1 MMRAADGP
9 PVGLTTPEQE
19 TMKIDI
25 KGFRDFILRGNVVD
39 LAVAVVIGAAFTA
52 IVKALTEDI
61 ITPLIGAI
69 FGGHGSFGNLHFKL
83 HHSVF
88 NYGDLIN
95 AIIYF
100 VIVAAIMYFLVVQPV
115 ALLLA
120 RFNPPVP
127 DEPPPTKECVDCLS
141 TIPAAATR
149 CAFCTVEQ

>member
-1 MMRAADGP
+1 
-9 PVGLTTPEQE
+9 
-19 TMKIDI
+19 MKFDI

-39 LAVAVVIGAAFTA
+39 LAVAVVVGAAFTA
-52 IVKALTEDI
+52 IVAAFTKDI

-69 FGGHGSFGNLHFKL
+69 FGGKGAFGDYTFTL

-88 NYGDLIN
+88 HYGDLIN

-100 VIVAAIMYFLVVQPV
+100 MIVAAIVYFLVVKPV
-115 ALLLA
+115 EALLA

-127 DEPPPTKECVDCLS
+127 EEPPATKECGQCLS
-141 TIPAAATR
+141 TIPAAAAR

>member
-1 MMRAADGP
+1 
-9 PVGLTTPEQE
+9 
-19 TMKIDI
+19 MKFDV

-52 IVKALTEDI
+52 IVSAFVRDI

-69 FGGHGSFGNLHFKL
+69 FGGKGAFGNLTFTL
-83 HHSVF
+83 HNSVF

-100 VIVAAIMYFLVVQPV
+100 LIVAAIVYFLVVRPV
-115 ALLLA
+115 QALLA

-127 DEPPPTKECVDCLS
+127 EEPPSTKECGQCLS

>member
-1 MMRAADGP
+1 
-9 PVGLTTPEQE
+9 
-19 TMKIDI
+19 MKIDI

-52 IVKALTEDI
+52 IVKAFTNDI

-69 FGGHGSFGNLHFKL
+69 FGGKGTFGNLSFRL

-88 NYGDLIN
+88 LYGDLIN

-100 VIVAAIMYFLVVQPV
+100 VIVAAVVYFFVVQPV
-115 ALLLA
+115 AILLA

-127 DEPPPTKECVDCLS
+127 EEPPATKECADCLS
-141 TIPAAATR
+141 TIPAAASR